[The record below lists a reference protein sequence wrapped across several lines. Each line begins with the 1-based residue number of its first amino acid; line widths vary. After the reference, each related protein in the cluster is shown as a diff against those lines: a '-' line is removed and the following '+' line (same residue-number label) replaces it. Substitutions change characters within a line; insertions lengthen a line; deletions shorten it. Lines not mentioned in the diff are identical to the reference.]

1 MDRRH
6 ETTGAWPAGALAVLL
21 TVVLLATLAACGSSS
36 GPKALKGTSLSGEPV
51 DLAAYRGK
59 PVVINFFA
67 SWCGPCNMEA
77 PEVAAFAKAHPE
89 VTVIG
94 VDTNDTQADGQGF
107 VSKYGLGFPVVAD
120 PDGALAQDWGVG
132 GIPTTF
138 FVNKDGVV
146 KDHVVGASTSAA
158 FESKLKQLY

>member
-6 ETTGAWPAGALAVLL
+6 KTRGAWPAGALAVLL
-21 TVVLLATLAACGSSS
+21 AVALLAALAACGSSS
-36 GPKALKGTSLSGEPV
+36 GPKALKGTSLGGEPV

-67 SWCGPCNMEA
+67 SWCSPCNLEA
-77 PEVAAFAKAHPE
+77 PEVAAFAKSHPE

-94 VDTNDTQADGQGF
+94 VDTNDTRDDGQGF
-107 VSKYGLGFPVVAD
+107 VSKYGLEFPVVSD
-120 PDGALAQDWGVG
+120 PNGGLAQDWGVD

-146 KDHVVGASTSAA
+146 KDHVVGASTSAT